1 MEVYTR
7 CGGKKIKMK
16 KIVMIPLAVITNVIA
31 ILELFLKYVIVDS
44 AGIPA
49 NVMLWI
55 QELYNHEVLATVLFL
70 VGLGGIFVT
79 PFAVLASMKKW
90 SIGGP
95 YCRDAII
102 VGAVLTIDTFMS
114 FVIRCIIGGLST
126 AAAECA
132 ILFVMSE
139 ITFLIMVLNTKR
151 SKNNGT
157 TKNGRV

>member
-1 MEVYTR
+1 
-7 CGGKKIKMK
+7 MK
-16 KIVMIPLAVITNVIA
+16 KIVMILLAVITNVIA

-70 VGLGGIFVT
+70 VGLGGMFVM

-102 VGAVLTIDTFMS
+102 VGTVLLIDTFMS
-114 FVIRCIIGGLST
+114 VVIRCIIGGFST
-126 AAAECA
+126 AAFEGAL
-132 ILFVMSE
+132 LFVVGE
-139 ITFLIMVLNTKR
+139 ITFLIIVSNMER